1 MINKVEIHP
10 TAFKKIIFHSLSYAN
25 QNLEEKQEVLGIC
38 IGKESENIVSLL
50 DTIPATHGDRI
61 EIGLSQELHELFERI
76 KKDLNSEET
85 KIIGWYLSHPG
96 YDLELT
102 DSDKTIQLYF
112 QNEDNPDAIVIVFDP
127 LRFKKSE
134 NFGIKSFKLK
144 DYMQPKTLLEL
155 ETNIEVPDTLDF
167 FKWVKQLIEDS
178 QRKEPQ
184 IIYEYEETKK
194 PVLEELQEI
203 PKPEEIKKETSAL
216 EEDIEGLLN
225 GIDLGTKAF
234 SNDFFEIYKTQMERW
249 TNDIQI
255 GSLKGTEYI
264 RSSLNQ
270 LNKTISKGLNG
281 LQAYFNAK
289 FNEISTIFVKG
300 ITDSLE
306 STIKSQKNVE
316 AEIMKITGETLE
328 IIEKDINAHFANIN
342 KDLSAHI
349 SKLETLLINNESQV
363 KRIEELIKNNSGK
376 VAEFHST
383 IDGFSDDMIEK
394 GEKLCVPFEQN
405 LVKLIQDQ
413 SINFTLI
420 DEKYKEIEQL
430 IERLQKLIAEIRQI
444 K

>member
-1 MINKVEIHP
+1 MTSKVEIYP
-10 TAFKKIIFHSLSYAN
+10 SAFKKIIFHSLRYAN
-25 QNLEEKQEVLGIC
+25 QNLDENQEVLGIC
-38 IGKESENIVSLL
+38 IGTESENGISLL
-50 DTIPATHGDRI
+50 DTIPAIHGDQI
-61 EIGLSQELHELFERI
+61 ETGLSQELHELFERV

-112 QNEDNPDAIVIVFDP
+112 QNENNPNAIVIVFDP

-134 NFGIKSFKLK
+134 NFGVKSFRLK

-155 ETNIEVPDTLDF
+155 ETNIKIPDTLDF

-184 IIYEYEETKK
+184 IIFEYEETKK

-203 PKPEEIKKETSAL
+203 PKAEEIKKETSAL
-216 EEDIEGLLN
+216 EENIEGLLN
-225 GIDLGTKAF
+225 GIDQGTNAF
-234 SNDFFEIYKTQMERW
+234 SSDFFDIYKTQMERW
-249 TNDIQI
+249 TNDIQM
-255 GSLKGTEYI
+255 GSLKGIEYI

-270 LNKTISKGLNG
+270 LNKTIGKGLDG
-281 LQAYFNAK
+281 LQAYFKSK
-289 FNEISTIFVKG
+289 FNEISNIFVKG

-306 STIKSQKNVE
+306 STIKSQKNIE
-316 AEIMKITGETLE
+316 TEIIKTTGEISE
-328 IIEKDINAHFANIN
+328 IIEKEINAHFANIN
-342 KDLSAHI
+342 KELSAHI

-363 KRIEELIKNNSGK
+363 KRIEELIKNNSSK
-376 VAEFHST
+376 VSEFHST
-383 IDGFSDDMIEK
+383 IDGFSEDMIEK
-394 GEKLCVPFEQN
+394 GEKSCAPFEQN

-420 DEKYKEIEQL
+420 EEKYKEIEQL